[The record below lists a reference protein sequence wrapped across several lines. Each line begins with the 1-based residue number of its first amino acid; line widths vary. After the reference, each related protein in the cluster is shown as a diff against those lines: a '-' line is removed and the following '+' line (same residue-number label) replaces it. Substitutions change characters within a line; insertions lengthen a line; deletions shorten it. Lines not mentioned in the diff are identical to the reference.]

1 MKFLFPCFTLGLFL
15 LYAPGA
21 MSQRFP
27 MEVSLPSNATMP
39 FQLGSD
45 FLIVVEGKIGPL
57 TSLRF
62 ILDTGETRTTVDARI
77 ADKLLLPRHKG
88 KVLNFDKNIK
98 VDWTN
103 VPELRLG
110 PLTAR
115 NFPAMVGNLKQF
127 SEFAE
132 SVDAIIGLDL
142 LSAAE
147 GILIDYRGRL
157 VTLKASIGTLAKSI
171 STAITIRIP
180 VQDQLARLIVDTGL
194 QDILLYEDRVRRHLP
209 QLKLNGAI
217 MRAYAGRLR
226 GQAATLTGIRL
237 GADESQSSVLLLPVA
252 PASFPEDIDG
262 YIGTNVL
269 HAQMVDLNFVSKELR
284 WQ

>member
-1 MKFLFPCFTLGLFL
+1 
-15 LYAPGA
+15 
-21 MSQRFP
+21 
-27 MEVSLPSNATMP
+27 MP

-45 FLIVVEGKIGPL
+45 FLIVVEGQIGPL

-62 ILDTGETRTTVDARI
+62 ILDTGATRTFVDARI

-132 SVDAIIGLDL
+132 GVDAIIGLDL

-147 GILIDYRGRL
+147 SMLIDYRSRL
-157 VTLKASIGTLAKSI
+157 VTLKASSGTLAKFL

-180 VQDQLARLIVDTGL
+180 VQNQPARLIVDTGL
-194 QDILLYEDRVRRHLP
+194 QGILLYEDRRRRHLP
-209 QLKLNGAI
+209 QLKVDGTI
-217 MRAYAGRLR
+217 SQAYAGRLR
-226 GQAATLTGIRL
+226 GRAGTLSGIRL
-237 GADESQSSVLLLPVA
+237 GSDELQSSVFLLPVA
-252 PASFPEDIDG
+252 PASLPDDIDG
-262 YIGTNVL
+262 YIGTNAL
-269 HAQMVDLNFVSKELR
+269 HSQMVELNFASQKLR